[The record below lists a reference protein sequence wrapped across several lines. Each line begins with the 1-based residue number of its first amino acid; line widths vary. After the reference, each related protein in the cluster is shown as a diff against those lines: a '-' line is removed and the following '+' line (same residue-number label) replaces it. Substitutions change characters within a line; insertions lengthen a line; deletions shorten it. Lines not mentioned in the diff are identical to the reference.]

1 MAAVVDDQ
9 VVPERGARGGDDH
22 PLGQVHHV
30 VVVGEGLVRLEHRE
44 LGVVPGVDALVAEHP
59 PDLEHP
65 LQAADDQPLE
75 VQLQGD
81 AQVHVEVEGV
91 VVGDEGARRRPALDA
106 LQHRALDLHEAA
118 VGEVLADGA
127 DGGVPDP
134 EDLPGP
140 LVDLQVD
147 VTLPVAGLDVG
158 QPAVLVGGLD
168 QRLAQQGDRLHGH
181 RQLASPRRQHRALDA
196 HPVAAVQ
203 LVERPVHSR
212 AGLRGVD
219 EQLDRPRPVA
229 QGREGQAAVAAEQS
243 EPARHADAVRR
254 PRVGGQVGM
263 FVADLLQRVVGRVA
277 VGLLDAA
284 VVVELLQPVLP
295 VLAPRPGGH
304 TGPPYATVR
313 GAAPRPARCA
323 V

>member
-1 MAAVVDDQ
+1 MPSLRNTRPISKTRSV
-9 VVPERGARGGDDH
+9 
-22 PLGQVHHV
+22 
-30 VVVGEGLVRLEHRE
+30 
-44 LGVVPGVDALVAEHP
+44 P
-59 PDLEHP
+59 PDE
-65 LQAADDQPLE
+65 QPLE

-81 AQVHVEVEGV
+81 PQVEVDVERV
-91 VVGDEGARRRPALDA
+91 VVRDEGAGRR
-106 LQHRALDLHEAA
+106 AA
-118 VGEVLADGA
+118 GDVSAAPGLRLRRSRGRWSVLANRA

-140 LVDLQVD
+140 LVDLQVE

-158 QPAVLVGGLD
+158 QPAVLVGGLG
-168 QRLAQQGDRLHGH
+168 QRLAGQRDRLHSH

-203 LVERPVHSR
+203 PVERPVHSR

-219 EQLDRPRPVA
+219 VQLDRPRPVA
-229 QGREGQAAVAAEQS
+229 QAREGQAAVAAEQGQ
-243 EPARHADAVRR
+243 PARHADAVRR
-254 PRVGGQVGM
+254 PRVGRQVGM

-277 VGLLDAA
+277 VELLDAA

-295 VLAPRPGGH
+295 VLAPRPGH

-313 GAAPRPARCA
+313 GAASRPARCA
-323 V
+323 L